1 MKEENTKPLHLT
13 RYSSSYEIGSFCP
26 RLHLRTIIFIIA
38 IPGKLINFLKTI
50 VMTFSGFQ
58 TIIEL
63 LFKSV
68 KPDSNSE
75 LIILVRIAP
84 EQTKVASI
92 PPDIVATGMVGT
104 PVPTQDF
111 Y

>member
-1 MKEENTKPLHLT
+1 
-13 RYSSSYEIGSFCP
+13 
-26 RLHLRTIIFIIA
+26 
-38 IPGKLINFLKTI
+38 
-50 VMTFSGFQ
+50 MTFSGFQ

-84 EQTKVASI
+84 EQTKVATI

-111 Y
+111 YWKITID